1 MTHKN
6 INQMNKTELE
16 GVFELFDIPLP
27 DEAYTKKSLIDDLAT
42 IYGIT
47 NDTLKAY
54 DNKQDTELDDKND
67 GYDDFAKD
75 PETGKQV
82 ICMDRNNVS
91 YQVGVY
97 YFSRT
102 NRYVVVDEETAKF
115 LLEEETGFHKAT
127 REEIQ
132 RNFK

>member
-1 MTHKN
+1 MSKG
-6 INQMNKTELE
+6 ELE
-16 GVFELFDIPLP
+16 AVFDLFDIPLP

-54 DNKQDTELDDKND
+54 DNKEDTELNND
-67 GYDDFAKD
+67 GEDEYDKFAED

-102 NRYVVVDEETAKF
+102 NRYVAVDADTAKF

-127 REEIQ
+127 REELQ